1 MITGIGWASELIGIA
16 EGEDIFPE
24 RAAERGVRERII
36 EKPEDVIVNI
46 PVLVAPLIR
55 VFRLL
60 VFRQI
65 FPWRQVFQ

>member
-36 EKPEDVIVNI
+36 EKPEDVITRKSDIIIGSWCADRWVGC
-46 PVLVAPLIR
+46 VV
-55 VFRLL
+55 
-60 VFRQI
+60 
-65 FPWRQVFQ
+65 WDY

>member
-1 MITGIGWASELIGIA
+1 M
-16 EGEDIFPE
+16 
-24 RAAERGVRERII
+24 RRII
-36 EKPEDVIVNI
+36 WQISSVLLRALFINI

-65 FPWRQVFQ
+65 LLHALILSMPAIPKEAEKNGHH

>member
-1 MITGIGWASELIGIA
+1 MGN
-16 EGEDIFPE
+16 DPDFVFVFNPE
-24 RAAERGVRERII
+24 RRESFRTGALGG
-36 EKPEDVIVNI
+36 ECVNI
-46 PVLVAPLIR
+46 PVLVAPLVR